1 MLMNKTREPIQVRKS
16 KIDKEIIDYIVQ
28 YKTIHC
34 ELCKKII
41 EFELK

>member
-1 MLMNKTREPIQVRKS
+1 MNKTRAPIQVRKS

-28 YKTIHC
+28 YRTAHC
-34 ELCKKII
+34 ELYKKAI